1 MHSTTSADQA
11 LSPPAPPN
19 AVKGR
24 WSLALRLTIQLAL
37 AALLMVGIASVVL
50 NLALMNSLRHEQD
63 QFLNNK
69 LRILQKQL
77 AAQPRVLDDL
87 KAEVEEDFTPHEFAQ
102 VYARVMDNRQ
112 HLLAESPTM
121 SALLPPSAFPSA
133 VDVNGTELVGIDFR
147 TPEGREFRWI
157 AGRTGATE
165 RDGVIQVAL
174 DNTRGSEMLN
184 RYRGQLAAMVG
195 AAAIAS
201 LLLGFLISRRALQP
215 LRSISETVARIQPTT
230 LGQRI
235 DLHGLPSELY
245 EVAGRLNGMLDRLEQ
260 SFSRLTQFSV
270 DLAHELRTPLNNLL
284 GLMETSLQSD
294 RPPAEYRETLASA
307 LEESVRLHRIIDGLL
322 FIARSDDPR
331 TQIRRETIDVS
342 MELRRLTEMYQ
353 ILAADRGAHL
363 TLQCASDLCADLDK
377 TLLQR
382 AVDNLVANAMDHTPA
397 GGQVAIHATYD
408 GEMLQIEVRD
418 TGCGISADELP
429 RVFDRLYRGEQ
440 KTPIED
446 RGLGL
451 GLSIVRGIMS
461 LHGGSVD
468 LRSKP
473 GEGTSVCL
481 KFPRRFPSAV
491 MQEQ

>member
-1 MHSTTSADQA
+1 MHSTTPADQA
-11 LSPPAPPN
+11 LSPPALPK
-19 AVKGR
+19 AAKRR
-24 WSLALRLTIQLAL
+24 WSLALRLTVQLAL
-37 AALLMVGIASVVL
+37 AALLMVGIVGVVL
-50 NLALMNSLRHEQD
+50 NLALMNSLGHEQD

-87 KAEVEEDFTPHEFAQ
+87 KAEVEEDFTPHQFAQ
-102 VYARVMDNRQ
+102 VYARVMDNQQ
-112 HLLAESPTM
+112 HVLAESPTM
-121 SALLPPSAFPSA
+121 SALLPASAFPA
-133 VDVNGTELVGIDFR
+133 AIDVGGTPLLGIDYR
-147 TPEGREFRWI
+147 TPEGRQFRWI
-157 AGRTGATE
+157 AGRTGATDG
-165 RDGVIQVAL
+165 DGVIQVAL
-174 DNTRGSEMLN
+174 DNTRGSEMLD
-184 RYRGQLAAMVG
+184 RYREQLAAMIG
-195 AAAIAS
+195 AAAVAS
-201 LLLGFLISRRALQP
+201 VLLGFLIARRALEP
-215 LRSISETVARIQPTT
+215 LRTISATVARIQPTT

-235 DLHGLPSELY
+235 DLHGLTSELY

-260 SFSRLTQFSV
+260 SFARLTQFSV

-342 MELRRLTEMYQ
+342 VELRRLTEMYQ
-353 ILAADRGAHL
+353 ILAADRATHL
-363 TLQCASDLCADLDK
+363 VLECPADLCADLDK

-382 AVDNLVANAMDHTPA
+382 AIDNLVANAMAHTPP
-397 GGQVAIHATYD
+397 GGSVTIHAACD
-408 GEMLQIEVRD
+408 SNSLQVGVRD
-418 TGCGISADELP
+418 TGCGISAEALP

-440 KTPIED
+440 RTPAED

-468 LRSKP
+468 LHSKP
-473 GEGTSVCL
+473 GEGTSVRL
-481 KFPRRFPSAV
+481 IFPRRFPSALI
-491 MQEQ
+491 QTR